1 MQTRTGGKTGI
12 MSSVRLLDDTRKIN
26 SILHKKNSGKVVFND
41 ICDAMKDVLYSNVLV
56 LSKKGKILGMSN
68 CGGFEAID
76 NLSGQKVSQ
85 LIDKRLNERLVDILS
100 TKESVNLETLGF
112 SEETSRKYQSIITP
126 IDIAGQRYGTLL
138 IYKPAVEDTYS
149 IEDIILTEYGATVV
163 GLEMVRSVSEESMEE
178 DRRAQG
184 VQAALSTL
192 SASETEAVVHIFDE
206 LSGLEGILVASRI
219 ADREGITRSVI
230 VNALRKLE
238 SAGVIVSKSS
248 GMKGTYIK
256 VTNELIYDE
265 IEGLKRRD

>member
-1 MQTRTGGKTGI
+1 MLK
-12 MSSVRLLDDTRKIN
+12 
-26 SILHKKNSGKVVFND
+26 
-41 ICDAMKDVLYSNVLV
+41 
-56 LSKKGKILGMSN
+56 SKK
-68 CGGFEAID
+68 FQA
-76 NLSGQKVSQ
+76 
-85 LIDKRLNERLVDILS
+85 
-100 TKESVNLETLGF
+100 
-112 SEETSRKYQSIITP
+112 IITP
-126 IDIAGQRYGTLL
+126 INISGQRYGTLV
-138 IYKPAVEDTYS
+138 IYKPSSDNTYS

-163 GLEMVRSVSEESMEE
+163 GLEMVRSVSEESAEE
-178 DRRAQG
+178 DLRAQG

-192 SASETEAVVHIFDE
+192 SASETDAVVHIFDE

-265 IEGLKRRD
+265 IEELKKKW

>member
-1 MQTRTGGKTGI
+1 MRSN

-26 SILHKKNSGKVVFND
+26 SILHRKNSGKVAFND
-41 ICDAMKDVLYSNVLV
+41 ICDAMRSVLSSNVLV
-56 LSKKGKILGMSN
+56 LSKKGKILGMGYSS
-68 CGGFEAID
+68 GFEPIGSLAD
-76 NLSGQKVSQ
+76 GRVSQ
-85 LIDKRLNERLVDILS
+85 FIDSLLNARLVDILS

-112 SEETSRKYQSIITP
+112 SAETSRNYQAIITP
-126 IDIAGQRYGTLL
+126 IDIAGQRYGTLM
-138 IYKPAVEDTYS
+138 IYKPRSEEAYS

-163 GLEMVRSVSEESMEE
+163 GLEMVRSVSEESAEE

-192 SASETEAVVHIFDE
+192 SASETDAVVHIFDE

-265 IEGLKRRD
+265 IEELKKR

>member
-1 MQTRTGGKTGI
+1 
-12 MSSVRLLDDTRKIN
+12 MSSVRLLDDTRRIN
-26 SILHKKNSGKVVFND
+26 SILHRKNSGKVAFND
-41 ICDAMKDVLYSNVLV
+41 ICDAMKTVLYSNVLV
-56 LSKKGKILGMSN
+56 LSRKGKILGMSS
-68 CGGFEAID
+68 CGGFDAID
-76 NLSGQKVSQ
+76 NLAGLKVSQ

-112 SEETSRKYQSIITP
+112 TEETSRKYQAIITP
-126 IDIAGQRYGTLL
+126 INIAGQRYGTLF
-138 IYKPAVEDTYS
+138 IYKPGVEDPYS

-163 GLEMVRSVSEESMEE
+163 GLEMVRSVSEESAEE

-192 SASETEAVVHIFDE
+192 SASETDAVVHIFEE

-265 IEGLKRRD
+265 IEELKKRD

>member
-1 MQTRTGGKTGI
+1 

-26 SILHKKNSGKVVFND
+26 SILHRKNSGKVAFND
-41 ICDAMKDVLYSNVLV
+41 ICDAMRSVLGSNVLV
-56 LSKKGKILGMSN
+56 LSRKGKVLGMGSGSGIHKIADLEN
-68 CGGFEAID
+68 VRVSDFID
-76 NLSGQKVSQ
+76 Q
-85 LIDKRLNERLVDILS
+85 RLNERLVDILS

-112 SEETSRKYQSIITP
+112 SEEISRQYQAIITP
-126 IDIAGQRYGTLL
+126 INIAGQRYGTLM
-138 IYKPAVEDTYS
+138 IYKASSEPSYS

-163 GLEMVRSVSEESMEE
+163 GLEMVRSVSEESAEE

-192 SASETEAVVHIFDE
+192 SASETDAVVHIFEE

-265 IEGLKRRD
+265 IEELKNK

>member
-1 MQTRTGGKTGI
+1 

-26 SILHKKNSGKVVFND
+26 SILHRKNSGKVAFND
-41 ICDAMKDVLYSNVLV
+41 ICDAMRSVLGSNVLV
-56 LSKKGKILGMSN
+56 LSRKGKVLGMGSGSGIQKIADLAN
-68 CGGFEAID
+68 VRVSDFID
-76 NLSGQKVSQ
+76 Q
-85 LIDKRLNERLVDILS
+85 RLNERLVDILS

-112 SEETSRKYQSIITP
+112 SEEISRQYQAIITP
-126 IDIAGQRYGTLL
+126 INIAGQRYGTLM
-138 IYKPAVEDTYS
+138 IYKASSEPSYS

-163 GLEMVRSVSEESMEE
+163 GLEMVRSVSEESAEE

-192 SASETEAVVHIFDE
+192 SASETDAVVHIFEE

-265 IEGLKRRD
+265 IEELKNK

>member
-1 MQTRTGGKTGI
+1 

-26 SILHKKNSGKVVFND
+26 AILHKKNSGKVAFND
-41 ICDAMKDVLYSNVLV
+41 ICDAMKTVLFSNVLV
-56 LSKKGKILGMSN
+56 LSKKGKVLGL
-68 CGGFEAID
+68 GYRPEIDAID
-76 NLSGQKVSQ
+76 NFADGKVSQ
-85 LIDKRLNERLVDILS
+85 FIDASLNARLVDILS

-112 SEETSRKYQSIITP
+112 SEEISRKYQSIITP
-126 IDIAGQRYGTLL
+126 IDIAGQRYGTLI
-138 IYKPAVEDTYS
+138 IYKPSEEETYS
-149 IEDIILTEYGATVV
+149 IDDIILTEYGATVV
-163 GLEMVRSVSEESMEE
+163 GLEMVRSVSEESAEE

-192 SASETEAVVHIFDE
+192 STSETEAVVHIFNE

-265 IEGLKRRD
+265 LEELQKK

>member
-1 MQTRTGGKTGI
+1 

-26 SILHKKNSGKVVFND
+26 AILHRKNSGKVAFND
-41 ICDAMKDVLYSNVLV
+41 ICDAMRSVLDSNVLV
-56 LSKKGKILGMSN
+56 LSKKGKILGMSA
-68 CGGFEAID
+68 GTSFDEIGDFAG
-76 NLSGQKVSQ
+76 LKVSSF
-85 LIDKRLNERLVDILS
+85 IDPSLNARLVDILS

-112 SEETSRKYQSIITP
+112 SEEINRAYQAIVTP
-126 IDIAGQRYGTLL
+126 IDIAGRRYGTLV
-138 IYKPAVEDTYS
+138 IYRPRNDVYS

-163 GLEMVRSVSEESMEE
+163 GLEMVRSVSEESAEE

-192 SASETEAVVHIFDE
+192 SASETDAVVHVFDE

-265 IEGLKRRD
+265 IEELKKKW

>member
-1 MQTRTGGKTGI
+1 

-26 SILHKKNSGKVVFND
+26 SILHRKNSGKVAFND
-41 ICDAMKDVLYSNVLV
+41 ICDAMKSVLHSNVLV
-56 LSKKGKILGMSN
+56 LSRKGKVLGMGSV
-68 CGGFEAID
+68 
-76 NLSGQKVSQ
+76 SGIERIGSLENVKVSSF
-85 LIDKRLNERLVDILS
+85 IDARLNERLVDILS

-112 SEETSRKYQSIITP
+112 SEEVSRQYQAIITP
-126 IDIAGQRYGTLL
+126 INIAGQRYGTLV
-138 IYKPAVEDTYS
+138 IYKPSGEDSYS

-163 GLEMVRSVSEESMEE
+163 GLEMVRSVSEESAEE

-192 SASETEAVVHIFDE
+192 SASETDAVIHIFNE

-265 IEGLKRRD
+265 IEELKKA

>member
-1 MQTRTGGKTGI
+1 

-26 SILHKKNSGKVVFND
+26 AILHRKNSGKVAFND
-41 ICDAMKDVLYSNVLV
+41 ICDAMRSVLFSNVLV
-56 LSKKGKILGMSN
+56 LSKKGKILGLSASQN
-68 CGGFEAID
+68 FEEIGNFA
-76 NLSGQKVSQ
+76 NLKVSQ
-85 LIDKRLNERLVDILS
+85 FIDSRLNERLVDILS

-112 SEETSRKYQSIITP
+112 SEEINRKYQAIITP
-126 IDIAGQRYGTLL
+126 IDIAGRRYGTLI
-138 IYKPAVEDTYS
+138 IYKPRDEVYS

-163 GLEMVRSVSEESMEE
+163 GLEMVRSVSEESAEE

-192 SASETEAVVHIFDE
+192 SASETDAVVHIFDE

-265 IEGLKRRD
+265 IEELKKKW

>member
-1 MQTRTGGKTGI
+1 

-26 SILHKKNSGKVVFND
+26 SILHRKNSGKVVFND
-41 ICDAMKDVLYSNVLV
+41 ICDAMRSVLFSNVLV
-56 LSKKGKILGMSN
+56 LSRKGKLLGMSN
-68 CGGFEAID
+68 SPAFDPIEEPGT
-76 NLSGQKVSQ
+76 LKVSQ
-85 LIDKRLNERLVDILS
+85 FIDPRLNARLVDILS

-112 SEETSRKYQSIITP
+112 SEEISRKYQAIITP
-126 IDIAGQRYGTLL
+126 INIAGQRYGTLV
-138 IYKPAVEDTYS
+138 IYKPGDADTYS

-163 GLEMVRSVSEESMEE
+163 GLEMVRSVSEESAEE

-192 SASETEAVVHIFDE
+192 SASETDAVVHIFEE

-238 SAGVIVSKSS
+238 SAGVIVSRSS

-265 IEGLKRRD
+265 IEELKKG